1 MDMPKTKDIGK
12 VGIINII
19 QVNVEVLRT
28 TYVI

>member
-1 MDMPKTKDIGK
+1 MDMLKTKDIGK